1 MIKRRNFHQFKRVKT
16 PEMNDGG
23 HNRRHARTVALA
35 EKFEHNT
42 HITEKTVWQDE
53 KNFTLDFSC

>member
-1 MIKRRNFHQFKRVKT
+1 
-16 PEMNDGG
+16 MNDGG
-23 HNRRHARTVALA
+23 HNRRHDRTVALA